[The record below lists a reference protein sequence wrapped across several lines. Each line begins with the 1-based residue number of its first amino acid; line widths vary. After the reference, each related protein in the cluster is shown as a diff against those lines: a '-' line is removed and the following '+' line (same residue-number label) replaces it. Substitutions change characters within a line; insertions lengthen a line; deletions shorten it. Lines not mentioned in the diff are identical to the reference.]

1 MKDFIKIPDKKK
13 DLLKKKPE
21 IRIMIERNTNTK
33 ISLNEDVEIDGES
46 LDIFIAKNVLKA
58 FGRGFTIEDS
68 LKLLDDE
75 YGLEIISLT
84 DFVSSKNRLE
94 TVKARIIGTRGKTK
108 KYIESYTNSKVSIYG
123 KTVSLIGK
131 WDDLATA
138 KEAVMMLIHG
148 SPHATVYRWLEQR
161 AKVF

>member
-1 MKDFIKIPDKKK
+1 MKDFIKIPDKRK

-21 IRIMIERNTNTK
+21 IRVIIERNTNTK
-33 ISLNEDVEIDGES
+33 ISLNDDVEIDGES
-46 LDIFIAKNVLKA
+46 IDIFIVKNVLKA

-75 YGLEIISLT
+75 FGLEIISLP
-84 DFVSSKNRLE
+84 DFVSTKNRLE

-108 KYIESYTNSKVSIYG
+108 KYIERYTNIKLSVYG
-123 KTVSLIGK
+123 KTIGLIGK
-131 WDDLATA
+131 WEDLATA

-148 SPHATVYRWLEQR
+148 STHATVYRWLEQR